1 MKRVSLKD
9 LRKEVNKMPVFS
21 LAHPPVLDKDQGGDS
36 VSIDVDAADIQAAAV
51 SPFASQTTIKDHNNT
66 AATD

>member
-1 MKRVSLKD
+1 
-9 LRKEVNKMPVFS
+9 MPVFS

-66 AATD
+66 ATTD